1 ELQKDHKLV
10 VNGIAD
16 EVTLDKINHLNTPLK
31 KGMRHADV
39 KALKKD
45 LAKLGFKVPG
55 NGTNLYGT
63 KTEKKVKELQKYYG
77 IKQTGT
83 VNNQTKKTIDTN
95 VNSPL
100 QKGKRHKDTKKLKK
114 DLKKIG
120 YTVPGNGT
128 NLYGTKTANKI
139 KELQKD
145 YKLVVNGIADEVT
158 LERIAKLTKK
168 SNYKTEYTNYNL
180 SLNDALNIQMDR
192 PIVITDKYGKD
203 PAYVSANYLRL
214 TGQAKVSGLNV
225 NIRTAPNSKKNNIAF
240 TLKKNEKITITG
252 TKTGSKISGSTLWY
266 QFSKKGK
273 KYYIHSSLATGA
285 KAKATATVNVRAGKG
300 SSYHTFGQLKKGDIV
315 NIKSQGASWHEI
327 EYTAWREPK
336 RADMKAYLDPSKNDK
351 FQHLRLD
358 SRVGVSATELNKA
371 LKGEGVIEGQGKA
384 FINGAKK
391 YGVNEAYLISH
402 AFLETGHGTSK
413 LAKGVKYKG
422 KTVYNMFGIGA
433 VDSDP
438 LNGGAKTAYENGWFT
453 PAK

>member
-1 ELQKDHKLV
+1 ELQKDHKLVVNGIADEVTLDKINHLNTPLKKGMRHADVKALKKDLAKLGFKVPGNGTNLYGTKTEKKVKELQKYYGIKQTGTVNNQTKKTIDTNVNSPLQKGKRHKDTKKLKKDLKKIGYTVPGNGTNLYGTKTANKIKELQKDHKLV

-158 LERIAKLTKK
+158 LERIAELTKK

-214 TGQAKVSGLNV
+214 TGPAKVSGSNV

-285 KAKATATVNVRAGKG
+285 KAKATATVN
-300 SSYHTFGQLKKGDIV
+300 
-315 NIKSQGASWHEI
+315 
-327 EYTAWREPK
+327 
-336 RADMKAYLDPSKNDK
+336 
-351 FQHLRLD
+351 
-358 SRVGVSATELNKA
+358 
-371 LKGEGVIEGQGKA
+371 
-384 FINGAKK
+384 
-391 YGVNEAYLISH
+391 
-402 AFLETGHGTSK
+402 
-413 LAKGVKYKG
+413 
-422 KTVYNMFGIGA
+422 
-433 VDSDP
+433 
-438 LNGGAKTAYENGWFT
+438 
-453 PAK
+453 